1 MKTTWKPAAIGYCQV
16 LLFAATVL
24 IMCFFF
30 FHFLILLQEG
40 RMRGQAFVTFPTVE
54 LAQRALVSDFVID
67 TMSCL

>member
-1 MKTTWKPAAIGYCQV
+1 VKTTWKPAAIGYCQV

-24 IMCFFF
+24 IVLFF